1 MRSHFKGNF
10 KTRKLLTNG
19 NELSKPENKEIENAK
34 NAFFFLSGDD
44 ETECS
49 KVFPRLSQ
57 KLQERQE

>member
-1 MRSHFKGNF
+1 MAMSSPSRA
-10 KTRKLLTNG
+10 
-19 NELSKPENKEIENAK
+19 ENKEIENAK